1 MRVRLDAW
9 SGVYRCNFLKRCV
22 DTAISPIV
30 GKLLCDEFL

>member
-1 MRVRLDAW
+1 MRARLDAW

-22 DTAISPIV
+22 DTAISPII